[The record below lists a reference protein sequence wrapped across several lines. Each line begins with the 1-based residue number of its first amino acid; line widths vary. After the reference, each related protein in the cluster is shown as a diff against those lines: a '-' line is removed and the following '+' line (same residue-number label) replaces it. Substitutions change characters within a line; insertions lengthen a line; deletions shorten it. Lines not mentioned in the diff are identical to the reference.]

1 MGEAENLREAA
12 FDLTLGVTA
21 FLLTVIWG
29 GPFIELLRRYKIGK
43 QIRVD
48 GPQTHFRK
56 MGTPTMGGLLVVV
69 PVLGITAVL
78 NIVNLV
84 RPVLGRSVLLPLG
97 ILVMFATL
105 GAWDDWEG
113 LRGKR
118 SGTGEGMLARYKFLY
133 QWVLAGA
140 AAIGLYFFLDVHSVA
155 LPGNPNKIDIGVIYI
170 PIAAFIIVA
179 AANSVNFTDGLDGL
193 AGLISATAFAA
204 YGLIAV
210 LQGQFFLA
218 RFCYTLVGT
227 LFAFLWFNAHP
238 AQLFMGDTG
247 SMALGGTLG
256 AVALMT
262 GQWMLLPLIAVIP
275 VSETISVILQIG
287 YFKLTGGKRLF
298 KMAPLHN
305 HFELSGWS
313 ETQIVQRFWLLGLLG
328 AMVGIGLA
336 LL

>member
-1 MGEAENLREAA
+1 MREAS
-12 FDLTLGVTA
+12 FDMTLGVTA

-29 GPFIELLRRYKIGK
+29 GQFIELLKRYKIGK
-43 QIRVD
+43 LIRVD
-48 GPQTHFRK
+48 GPQTHLRK
-56 MGTPTMGGLLVVV
+56 MGTPTMGGLLFIV

-78 NIVNLV
+78 NVVNIF

-97 ILVMFATL
+97 IMVLFAAL

-118 SGTGEGMLARYKFLY
+118 AETGEGMLGRYKFLY
-133 QWVLAGA
+133 QWILAGIA
-140 AAIGLYFFLDVHSVA
+140 AFGLYYYLDIHSFA
-155 LPGNPNKIDIGVIYI
+155 LPGNPFKFDLGLIYI

-179 AANSVNFTDGLDGL
+179 GANAVNFTDGLDGL

-204 YGLIAV
+204 YGIIAV

-218 RFCYTLVGT
+218 RFCYTLVGA
-227 LFAFLWFNAHP
+227 LFAFLWFNVHP

-247 SMALGGTLG
+247 SMALGSALG
-256 AVALMT
+256 VVALMT
-262 GQWMLLPLIAVIP
+262 GQWLLLPIIAIIP
-275 VSETISVILQIG
+275 VSETIAVMLQIG
-287 YFKLTGGKRLF
+287 YFRLTGGKRFF

-313 ETQIVQRFWLLGLLG
+313 ETQIVQRFWLIGLLA
-328 AMVGIGLA
+328 AMVGVGLA

>member
-1 MGEAENLREAA
+1 LREAS

-21 FLLTVIWG
+21 FLMTVIWG
-29 GPFIELLRRYKIGK
+29 GPFIELLKRYRVGK

-56 MGTPTMGGLLVVV
+56 MGTPTMGGLLFVV
-69 PVLGITAVL
+69 PVLGITLVL
-78 NIVNLV
+78 NVVSLIK
-84 RPVLGRSVLLPLG
+84 PVTGRSVLLPLG
-97 ILVMFATL
+97 LMVLFAAL

-118 SGTGEGMLARYKFLY
+118 SQTGEGMLGRYKFLY
-133 QWVLAGA
+133 QWALALA
-140 AAIGLYFFLDVHSVA
+140 AALGLYYFLDIHSLV
-155 LPGNPNKIDIGVIYI
+155 LPGNPGKFDLGLIYV
-170 PIAAFIIVA
+170 PIAAFIIVSG
-179 AANSVNFTDGLDGL
+179 ANAVNFSDGLDGL

-218 RFCYTLVGT
+218 RFCYTLVGA

-247 SMALGGTLG
+247 SMALGSVLG
-256 AVALMT
+256 VVALMT
-262 GQWMLLPLIAVIP
+262 GQWLLLPIIAIVP
-275 VSETISVILQIG
+275 VSETISVILQIA

-298 KMAPLHN
+298 KMSPLHN
-305 HFELSGWS
+305 HFELGGWS
-313 ETQIVQRFWLLGLLG
+313 ETQIVQRFWLVGLLA

>member
-1 MGEAENLREAA
+1 MREAS

-21 FLLTVIWG
+21 FLMTVIWG
-29 GPFIELLRRYKIGK
+29 GPFIELLKRYKIGK

-56 MGTPTMGGLLVVV
+56 MGTPTMGGLLFVV
-69 PVLGITAVL
+69 PVLGITIVL
-78 NIVNLV
+78 NVVSLIK
-84 RPVLGRSVLLPLG
+84 PVTGRSVLLPIGLMV
-97 ILVMFATL
+97 LYALL

-118 SGTGEGMLARYKFLY
+118 AQTGEGMLGRYKFLY
-133 QWVLAGA
+133 QWIIAGVA
-140 AAIGLYFFLDVHSVA
+140 ALGLYYFLDIHSLV
-155 LPGNPNKIDIGVIYI
+155 LPGYPGKFDLGLVYV
-170 PIAAFIIVA
+170 PIAAFIIVSG
-179 AANSVNFTDGLDGL
+179 ANAVNFTDGLDGL
-193 AGLISATAFAA
+193 AGMISATAFAA

-218 RFCYTLVGT
+218 RFCYTLVGA

-247 SMALGGTLG
+247 SMALGSALG
-256 AVALMT
+256 VVALMT
-262 GQWMLLPLIAVIP
+262 GQWMLLPIIAIIP
-275 VSETISVILQIG
+275 VSETIAVLLQVG

-298 KMAPLHN
+298 KMSPLHN

-313 ETQIVQRFWLLGLLG
+313 ETQIVQRFWLVGLLA

>member
-1 MGEAENLREAA
+1 LREAA

-29 GPFIELLRRYKIGK
+29 GPFIELLKRYKVGK

-56 MGTPTMGGLLVVV
+56 MGTPTMGGLLFVV

-78 NIVNLV
+78 NVVSLV
-84 RPVLGRSVLLPLG
+84 RPVIGRSILLPLG
-97 ILVMFATL
+97 IMVFFSAL

-118 SGTGEGMLARYKFLY
+118 AQSGEGMVGRYKFLY
-133 QWVLAGA
+133 QWILAGIA
-140 AAIGLYFFLDVHSVA
+140 ALGLYFYLDVHSLA
-155 LPGNPNKIDIGVIYI
+155 LPGNPIKIDLGLIYV
-170 PIAAFIIVA
+170 PIAAFIIVG
-179 AANSVNFTDGLDGL
+179 AANAVNFTDGLDGL
-193 AGLISATAFAA
+193 AGLIAATAFAA
-204 YGLIAV
+204 YGVIAV
-210 LQGQFFLA
+210 LQQQVFLA
-218 RFCYTLVGT
+218 RFSFTLVGT

-247 SMALGGTLG
+247 SMALGATLG

-262 GQWMLLPLIAVIP
+262 GQWLLLPLIAVIP
-275 VSETISVILQIG
+275 VSETVSVMLQVS
-287 YFKLTGGKRLF
+287 YFKFTGGKRLF

-305 HFELSGWS
+305 HFELGGWS
-313 ETQIVQRFWLLGLLG
+313 ETQIVQRFWLIGLLG

>member
-1 MGEAENLREAA
+1 MREAS

-29 GPFIELLRRYKIGK
+29 GPFIELLKRYNIGK
-43 QIRVD
+43 RIRID
-48 GPQTHFRK
+48 GPQTHLRK
-56 MGTPTMGGLLVVV
+56 MGTPTMGGLLFIV

-78 NIVNLV
+78 NVVNIF

-97 ILVMFATL
+97 IMVLFAAL

-118 SGTGEGMLARYKFLY
+118 AETGEGMLGRYKFLY
-133 QWVLAGA
+133 QWILAGIA
-140 AAIGLYFFLDVHSVA
+140 AFGLYYYLDIHSFA
-155 LPGNPNKIDIGVIYI
+155 LPGNPFKFDLGLIYI

-179 AANSVNFTDGLDGL
+179 GANAVNFTDGLDGL

-204 YGLIAV
+204 YGIIAV

-218 RFCYTLVGT
+218 RFCYTLVGA
-227 LFAFLWFNAHP
+227 LFAFLWFNVHP
-238 AQLFMGDTG
+238 AQLIMGDTG
-247 SMALGGTLG
+247 AMALGSALG
-256 AVALMT
+256 VVALMT
-262 GQWMLLPLIAVIP
+262 GQWLLLPVIAIIP
-275 VSETISVILQIG
+275 VSETISVMLQVG

-298 KMAPLHN
+298 KMSPLHN
-305 HFELSGWS
+305 HFELGGWS
-313 ETQIVQRFWLLGLLG
+313 ETQIVQRFWLIGLLA
-328 AMVGIGLA
+328 AMVGVGMA

>member
-1 MGEAENLREAA
+1 MREAA

-29 GPFIELLRRYKIGK
+29 GPFIELLKRYKVGK

-56 MGTPTMGGLLVVV
+56 MGTPTMGGLLFVV

-78 NIVNLV
+78 NVVSLV
-84 RPVLGRSVLLPLG
+84 RPVIGRSILLPLG
-97 ILVMFATL
+97 IMVFFSAL

-118 SGTGEGMLARYKFLY
+118 AQSGEGMVGRYKFLY
-133 QWVLAGA
+133 QWILAGIA
-140 AAIGLYFFLDVHSVA
+140 ALGLYFYLDVHSLA
-155 LPGNPNKIDIGVIYI
+155 LPGNPIKIDLGLIYV
-170 PIAAFIIVA
+170 PIAAFIIVG
-179 AANSVNFTDGLDGL
+179 AANAVNFTDGLDGL
-193 AGLISATAFAA
+193 AGLIAATAFAA
-204 YGLIAV
+204 YGVIAV
-210 LQGQFFLA
+210 LQQQVFLA
-218 RFCYTLVGT
+218 RFSFTLVGT

-247 SMALGGTLG
+247 SMALGATLG

-262 GQWMLLPLIAVIP
+262 GQWLLLPLIAVIP
-275 VSETISVILQIG
+275 VSETVSVMLQVS
-287 YFKLTGGKRLF
+287 YFKFTGGKRLF

-305 HFELSGWS
+305 HFELGGWS
-313 ETQIVQRFWLLGLLG
+313 ETQIVQRFWLIGLLG

>member
-1 MGEAENLREAA
+1 LREAA

-29 GPFIELLRRYKIGK
+29 GPFIELLKRYKVGK

-56 MGTPTMGGLLVVV
+56 MGTPTMGGLLFVV

-78 NIVNLV
+78 NVVSLV
-84 RPVLGRSVLLPLG
+84 RPVIGRSILLPLG
-97 ILVMFATL
+97 IMVFFAAL

-118 SGTGEGMLARYKFLY
+118 AQSGEGMVGRYKFLY
-133 QWVLAGA
+133 QWILAGIA
-140 AAIGLYFFLDVHSVA
+140 ALGLYFYLDVHSLA
-155 LPGNPNKIDIGVIYI
+155 LPGNPIKIDLGLIYV
-170 PIAAFIIVA
+170 PIAAFIIVG
-179 AANSVNFTDGLDGL
+179 AANAVNFTDGLDGL
-193 AGLISATAFAA
+193 AGLIAATAFAA
-204 YGLIAV
+204 YGVIAV
-210 LQGQFFLA
+210 LQQQVFLA
-218 RFCYTLVGT
+218 RFSFTLVGT

-247 SMALGGTLG
+247 SMALGATLG

-262 GQWMLLPLIAVIP
+262 GQWLLLPLIAVIP
-275 VSETISVILQIG
+275 VSETVSVMLQVS
-287 YFKLTGGKRLF
+287 YFKFTGGKRLF

-305 HFELSGWS
+305 HFELGGWS
-313 ETQIVQRFWLLGLLG
+313 ETQIVQRFWLIGLLG

>member
-1 MGEAENLREAA
+1 VREAA

-29 GPFIELLRRYKIGK
+29 GPFIELLRRYNIGK
-43 QIRVD
+43 KIRVD
-48 GPQTHFRK
+48 GPQTHFVK
-56 MGTPTMGGLLVVV
+56 MGTPTMGGLLFIV

-78 NIVNLV
+78 NVVNV
-84 RPVLGRSVLLPLG
+84 VTPVEPLTGRSVLLPLG
-97 ILVMFATL
+97 ILVMFAAL

-118 SGTGEGMLARYKFLY
+118 AQTGEGMLGRYKFLY
-133 QWVLAGA
+133 QWILATIA
-140 AAIGLYFFLDVHSVA
+140 AFGLYYFLDTHSLV
-155 LPGNPNKIDIGVIYI
+155 LPGNPAKIDLGLIYI
-170 PIAAFIIVA
+170 PIAAFMIVA
-179 AANSVNFTDGLDGL
+179 SANAVNFTDGLDGL

-210 LQGQFFLA
+210 LQQQVFLA

-238 AQLFMGDTG
+238 AQLIMGDTG
-247 SMALGGTLG
+247 AMALGGTLG

-262 GQWMLLPLIAVIP
+262 GQWLLLPLIAVIP
-275 VSETISVILQIG
+275 VSETISVILQVG
-287 YFKLTGGKRLF
+287 YFKLTGGKRMF
-298 KMAPLHN
+298 KMSPLHN

-313 ETQIVQRFWLLGLLG
+313 ETQIVQRFWLIGLLG

>member
-1 MGEAENLREAA
+1 MREAA

-29 GPFIELLRRYKIGK
+29 GPFIELLKRYKVGK

-56 MGTPTMGGLLVVV
+56 MGTPTMGGLLFVV

-78 NIVNLV
+78 NVVSLV
-84 RPVLGRSVLLPLG
+84 RPVIGRSILLPLG
-97 ILVMFATL
+97 IMVFFAAL

-118 SGTGEGMLARYKFLY
+118 AQSGEGMVGRYKFLY
-133 QWVLAGA
+133 QWILAGIA
-140 AAIGLYFFLDVHSVA
+140 ALGLYFYLDVHSLA
-155 LPGNPNKIDIGVIYI
+155 LPGNPIKIDLGLIYV
-170 PIAAFIIVA
+170 PIAAFIIVG
-179 AANSVNFTDGLDGL
+179 AANAVNFTDGLDGL
-193 AGLISATAFAA
+193 AGLIAATAFAA
-204 YGLIAV
+204 YGVIAV
-210 LQGQFFLA
+210 LQQQVFLA
-218 RFCYTLVGT
+218 RFSFTLVGT

-247 SMALGGTLG
+247 SMALGATLG

-262 GQWMLLPLIAVIP
+262 GQWLLLPLIAVIP
-275 VSETISVILQIG
+275 VSETVSVMLQVS
-287 YFKLTGGKRLF
+287 YFKFTGGKRLF

-305 HFELSGWS
+305 HFELGGWS
-313 ETQIVQRFWLLGLLG
+313 ETQIVQRFWLIGLLG

>member
-1 MGEAENLREAA
+1 M
-12 FDLTLGVTA
+12 TLGVTA

-29 GPFIELLRRYKIGK
+29 GPFIELLKRYKIGK
-43 QIRVD
+43 LIRVD
-48 GPQTHFRK
+48 GPQTHLRK
-56 MGTPTMGGLLVVV
+56 MGTPTMGGLLFIV

-78 NIVNLV
+78 NVVNIF

-97 ILVMFATL
+97 IMVLFAAL

-118 SGTGEGMLARYKFLY
+118 AETGEGMLGRYKFLY
-133 QWVLAGA
+133 QWILAGIA
-140 AAIGLYFFLDVHSVA
+140 AFGLYYYLDIHSFA
-155 LPGNPNKIDIGVIYI
+155 LPGNPFKFDLGLIYI

-179 AANSVNFTDGLDGL
+179 GANAVNFTDGLDGL

-204 YGLIAV
+204 YGIIAV

-218 RFCYTLVGT
+218 RFCYTLVGA
-227 LFAFLWFNAHP
+227 LFAFLWFNVHP

-247 SMALGGTLG
+247 SMALGSALG
-256 AVALMT
+256 VVALMT
-262 GQWMLLPLIAVIP
+262 GQWLLLPIIAIIP
-275 VSETISVILQIG
+275 VSETIAVMLQIG
-287 YFKLTGGKRLF
+287 YFRLTGGKRFF

-313 ETQIVQRFWLLGLLG
+313 ETQIVQRFWLIGLLA
-328 AMVGIGLA
+328 AMVGVGLA